1 MKKIMMFVLLIVMV
15 SGMAFAQAYDIKEMT
30 PAVKSALEGRKAR
43 FSELKALKA
52 QGIAGETN
60 RGYVEALGGDK
71 TAAKLAEMENKDR
84 RVIYEAI
91 VVQNDLGVR
100 ALTTVEGVFAGV
112 QREKASVGEKVQD
125 ASGTWMSK

>member
-125 ASGTWMSK
+125 ASGNWMSK